1 MQRLLLP
8 IWQGLDKRQCIKNA
22 IINFGVTINENSIV
36 AAGAVVTKDVPAGS
50 VVGSVPTKVIGS
62 YDEVK
67 QRLKKFKRVFKT

>member
-8 IWQGLDKRQCIKNA
+8 IWQGLDKRQCINA